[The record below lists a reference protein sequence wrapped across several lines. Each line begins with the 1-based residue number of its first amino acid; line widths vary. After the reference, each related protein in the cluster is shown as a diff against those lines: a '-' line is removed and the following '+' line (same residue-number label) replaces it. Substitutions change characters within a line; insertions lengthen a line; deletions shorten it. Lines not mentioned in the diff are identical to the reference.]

1 MSSVARS
8 VNNNVWETPRRTVQC
23 VAYKART
30 KPQSI
35 DYRNYYSALTF
46 GDMDIAIDSGASDSF
61 GDIDMPGTNQQR
73 VLPHESITMVSA
85 TNNQQHSVVIDE
97 FDVSLPKEARQYH
110 VMDKGAV
117 RQPLLSVGR
126 ACDTGCK
133 VTFDKYECTF
143 SLYSKPLL
151 KAYRDPQTRLYLLPR
166 AKNMNA
172 LDLHGLRL
180 PTAQPASNDDI
191 NVHTTQAHGY
201 HDVVDMGQPLGLG
214 LPPQKR
220 ALNALNAY
228 SEPTQGRLMQYLYAC
243 AGFPTRSTWIKAIKR
258 GYYAT
263 WPRLSASRVR
273 KHLPE
278 STETM
283 YGHQKLV

>member
-133 VTFDKYECTF
+133 VTFDKYDIRIMTQDEPKVSRALLVFTRR
-143 SLYSKPLL
+143 LGLKTRKIAPHKTLVKPEFLPFL
-151 KAYRDPQTRLYLLPR
+151 STSTPKNTMSMRHILTSYPSTKISAKAYHSQRQRNWL
-166 AKNMNA
+166 
-172 LDLHGLRL
+172 
-180 PTAQPASNDDI
+180 TATDCKRTHKLS
-191 NVHTTQAHGY
+191 TTNKY
-201 HDVVDMGQPLGLG
+201 
-214 LPPQKR
+214 
-220 ALNALNAY
+220 
-228 SEPTQGRLMQYLYAC
+228 
-243 AGFPTRSTWIKAIKR
+243 
-258 GYYAT
+258 
-263 WPRLSASRVR
+263 
-273 KHLPE
+273 
-278 STETM
+278 
-283 YGHQKLV
+283 